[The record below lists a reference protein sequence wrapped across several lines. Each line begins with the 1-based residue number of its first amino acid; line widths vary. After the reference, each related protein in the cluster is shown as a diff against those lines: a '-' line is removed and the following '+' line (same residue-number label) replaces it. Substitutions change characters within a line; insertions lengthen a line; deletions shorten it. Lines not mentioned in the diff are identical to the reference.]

1 MGKLSVV
8 EFAALRNCRSTYKD
22 QLEGVKRAFV
32 VVRAIHTTVM
42 VVTSNPHNRE
52 KPVSSNA
59 SKLSLFSSEELLV
72 LNLEQVLTDRF
83 PGFFEKQP
91 SLISKPM
98 LKVLRVLFRERQVN
112 QFLAEHQA
120 LRGLDL
126 IEKILEYFDMDYL
139 VSNKDLENIPSSGRV
154 IVVANHPLGALDALS
169 LILMISRVRRDIKV
183 VANDLLSSI
192 EPLQELLLPVDNM
205 GGGSSRHGV
214 KQIHAALQR
223 EELVIIFPAGEVSR
237 LRPNGIRDVRWKSG
251 FMQFAR
257 RTGSPLLPIFIDA
270 KNSPLF
276 YGASMLYK
284 PIAALLLVQ
293 EMFMQRSNTIAFR
306 VGELIPFAHL
316 NVEGIRLKA
325 RVKMVRRHLYRI
337 SQRKPGIFT
346 TEKSIAH
353 PESRQALKKEL
364 SKGEVLGQT
373 RDGKQILLMNWA
385 PGSALMREIGRLRE
399 LSFRKVGEGT
409 GKRRDTDNYDLH
421 YRHLVLWDETEL
433 EVVGSYRIGEVGA
446 ILVNQ
451 GIEGLYTHSLFKF
464 GEAFNQYARQSI
476 ELGRSFVQPR
486 YWGSRALDY
495 LWQGVGAY
503 LRRHPEIRYM
513 YGPVSISAHYPKP
526 ARDLMVDFYL
536 RYFSSDEYLGQAKM
550 PYQIS
555 QSTWDEYGQ
564 VFSGEDYEADL
575 QELKN
580 QLALFDLTIPTL
592 LKQYIDIC
600 EPGGAR
606 FLDFG
611 IDPEFAGATDGMIL
625 VEIAK
630 VKESKRKRY
639 MG

>member
-1 MGKLSVV
+1 
-8 EFAALRNCRSTYKD
+8 
-22 QLEGVKRAFV
+22 
-32 VVRAIHTTVM
+32 
-42 VVTSNPHNRE
+42 
-52 KPVSSNA
+52 
-59 SKLSLFSSEELLV
+59 V
-72 LNLEQVLTDRF
+72 LNVERVLTDRF

-91 SLISKPM
+91 ALVTKPM
-98 LKVLRVLFRERQVN
+98 LTILRLLFREREIN
-112 QFLAEHQA
+112 RFLEEHHA

-169 LILMISRVRRDIKV
+169 LILMVSRVRRDIRV

-192 EPLQELLLPVDNM
+192 EPLKDLLLPVDNM
-205 GGGSSRHGV
+205 GGGSSRRGV

-223 EELVIIFPAGEVSR
+223 EELVIVFPAGEVSR
-237 LRPNGIRDVRWKSG
+237 LRPNGVRDVRWKSG

-276 YGASMLYK
+276 YGVSMLYK

-306 VGELIPFAHL
+306 IGELIPFAHL

-325 RVKMVRRHLYRI
+325 RVKMVRKHLYRI
-337 SQRKPGIFT
+337 SQRKPGVFT

-364 SKGEVLGQT
+364 SNGELLGQT
-373 RDGKQILLMNWA
+373 RDGKQILLMNWE

-409 GKRRDTDNYDLH
+409 GKRRDTDNYDLY
-421 YRHLVLWDETEL
+421 YRHLVLWDEAEL
-433 EVVGSYRIGEVGA
+433 EVVGSYRIGEVGV

-451 GIEGLYTHSLFKF
+451 GGEGLYTHSLFKF
-464 GEAFNQYARQSI
+464 SKNFDRYARQSI

-486 YWGSRALDY
+486 YWGTRALDY

-503 LRRHPEIRYM
+503 LRHHPEIGYM

-526 ARDLMVDFYL
+526 ARDLMVDFFK
-536 RYFSSDEYLGQAKM
+536 RYFVTKEDLGHAKV
-550 PYQIS
+550 PYEIS
-555 QSTWDEYGQ
+555 QSTWDEFGQ
-564 VFSGEDYEADL
+564 VFSGDDYDADL

-592 LKQYIDIC
+592 FKQYTDLC
-600 EPGGAR
+600 ESGGVR

-611 IDPEFAGATDGMIL
+611 IDPEFAGCTDGMIL
-625 VEIAK
+625 VEIAR
-630 VKESKRKRY
+630 VKASKRKRY
-639 MG
+639 MGG